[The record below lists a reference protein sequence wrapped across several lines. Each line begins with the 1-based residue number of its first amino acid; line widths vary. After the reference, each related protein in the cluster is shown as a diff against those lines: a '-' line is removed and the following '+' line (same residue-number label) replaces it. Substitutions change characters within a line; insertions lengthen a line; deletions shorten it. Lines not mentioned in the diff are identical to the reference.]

1 MGNGHGPN
9 TGDNSRRFKE
19 HTSRLGDRKQSS
31 DGGAAQ
37 IARSIERCGLAKSP
51 AAARAKGQA
60 CMCITRGVFIAVE
73 NSSAC
78 GMAAATKSMMLAIGA
93 SAGCVAAAPV
103 AWRLVVESGEAALV
117 RRAPPNRAAAARAA
131 FEVLAL
137 ELVFVRDLLPA
148 LFLPP
153 SMLRLLLSL
162 LRRSLDPLPSSA
174 SRSMLAL
181 PILMLVR
188 SSLGCGKRSSDG
200 ISAAAFGKSLS
211 F

>member
-1 MGNGHGPN
+1 MWN
-9 TGDNSRRFKE
+9 
-19 HTSRLGDRKQSS
+19 
-31 DGGAAQ
+31 
-37 IARSIERCGLAKSP
+37 
-51 AAARAKGQA
+51 
-60 CMCITRGVFIAVE
+60 TRGVFIAVE
-73 NSSAC
+73 NGFAC

-93 SAGCVAAAPV
+93 SAGCVEAAHV
-103 AWRLVVESGEAALV
+103 AWRPVVESGEAALV

-131 FEVLAL
+131 FEVLAP

-148 LFLPP
+148 LLLPP

-162 LRRSLDPLPSSA
+162 LRRSLDPLLSSA

-181 PILMLVR
+181 PNLMLVR

-200 ISAAAFGKSLS
+200 RSAAAFGKSLS